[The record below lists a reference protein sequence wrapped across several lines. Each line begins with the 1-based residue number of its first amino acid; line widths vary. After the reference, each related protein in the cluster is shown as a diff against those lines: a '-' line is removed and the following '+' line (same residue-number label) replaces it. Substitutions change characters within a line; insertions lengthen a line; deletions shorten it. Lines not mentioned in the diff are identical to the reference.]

1 VSYEKHFSVLTELT
15 EDIAKETRE
24 AALAIDTLVVLATPV
39 DTGRARANW
48 TVSIGHPDTS
58 VRDSTDQNAALSQGQ
73 TAINSV
79 KTPETIF
86 IQKNLPYI
94 IPLNEGSSTQ
104 APSKFIDRIIEKV
117 ANANK

>member
-1 VSYEKHFSVLTELT
+1 
-15 EDIAKETRE
+15 
-24 AALAIDTLVVLATPV
+24 
-39 DTGRARANW
+39 
-48 TVSIGHPDTS
+48 
-58 VRDSTDQNAALSQGQ
+58 
-73 TAINSV
+73 V

-86 IQKNLPYI
+86 IQNNLPYI